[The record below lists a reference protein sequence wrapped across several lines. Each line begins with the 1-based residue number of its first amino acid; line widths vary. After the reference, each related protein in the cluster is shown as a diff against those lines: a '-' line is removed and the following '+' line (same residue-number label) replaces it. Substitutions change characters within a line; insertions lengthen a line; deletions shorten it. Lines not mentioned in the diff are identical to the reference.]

1 MYNDIERDILRGQR
15 RKREDALDPCMNVS
29 LGKELNE
36 MDELNIVI
44 QAISTVGFPIV
55 MCGIMFWFLNKEQEN
70 HKAEMVELKDVISEN
85 NQVLAALKQLIE
97 DKLQ

>member
-1 MYNDIERDILRGQR
+1 ME
-15 RKREDALDPCMNVS
+15 NV
-29 LGKELNE
+29 NV
-36 MDELNIVI
+36 II

-70 HKAEMVELKDVISEN
+70 HKAEMLSLKEVIAEN
-85 NQVLAALKQLIE
+85 NKVLEGLKQLIE